1 MKTHL
6 LAVVLFGFVSTVHSQ
21 QSSPANA
28 AQPVVTQEQQQSDEA
43 NSEAQT
49 ASPAEQIP
57 QQVPPQAVPSHGLY
71 RRDWSH
77 GHEVWPGTIQ
87 QTGTDESP
95 CGDSRTFTRDRKAGI
110 DGVAKS
116 INPNDVNYGGL
127 LALWRLQLVHDT
139 ILKVDYW
146 GVVVEGIAITFL
158 LLYIFWMRNQRAER
172 FRMTVDI
179 VHQLLNSRAFARFH
193 ANRVIRIHN
202 ELVRK
207 LNDKHESKLR
217 AGGSDELD
225 IAPQQLAIPR
235 AFEITGQ
242 EDSTAGDQIK
252 PLLEVH
258 QSANP
263 YRGSVIPLVAAG
275 EFSVDSELA
284 SPFGGRGANSVEEV
298 LAKANAAASA
308 VDLANTEPVAGEDKD
323 AVIRRL
329 EAQVESKDQKIRALR
344 NNLNRNRQNE
354 AGADADAGMEGGK

>member
-1 MKTHL
+1 M
-6 LAVVLFGFVSTVHSQ
+6 VLFGFVPAIHSQ
-21 QSSPANA
+21 QAPPANA
-28 AQPVVTQEQQQSDEA
+28 DQQVATQEQQQSDET
-43 NSEAQT
+43 NPEAQT
-49 ASPAEQIP
+49 AVQAEPIP
-57 QQVPPQAVPSHGLY
+57 QQVQQAPLPNRGPY
-71 RRDWSH
+71 RKDWSH

-87 QTGTDESP
+87 QQGTDESV
-95 CGDSRTFTRDRKAGI
+95 CGDGRTLGRDRKVGL

-139 ILKVDYW
+139 ILKADYW

-172 FRMTVDI
+172 FRMTVDM

-207 LNDKHESKLR
+207 LNDEHESKLR
-217 AGGSDELD
+217 SGGSNELD

-235 AFEITGQ
+235 TFEITGP
-242 EDSTAGDQIK
+242 EDSIEGDQIR
-252 PLLEVH
+252 PLSEVH
-258 QSANP
+258 HSGNS
-263 YRGSVIPLVAAG
+263 YKGSTIPLVAAG
-275 EFSVDSELA
+275 EFSVDSELVT
-284 SPFGGRGANSVEEV
+284 PFAGRGTNSVEEV

-308 VDLANTEPVAGEDKD
+308 VDLANPEPVVGEDKD

-329 EAQVESKDQKIRALR
+329 EAQVEAKDQRIRALR
-344 NNLNRNRQNE
+344 NNLNRNRQND
-354 AGADADAGMEGGK
+354 AGTGTDGGMEGAE